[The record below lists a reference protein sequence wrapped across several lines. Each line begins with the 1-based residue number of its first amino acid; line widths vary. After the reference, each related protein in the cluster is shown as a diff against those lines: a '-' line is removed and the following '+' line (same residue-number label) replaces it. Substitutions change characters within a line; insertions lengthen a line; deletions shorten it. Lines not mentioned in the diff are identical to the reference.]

1 VRGSSAVEENG
12 FGLDPVETTLA
23 TESAGDL
30 PQFTRSG
37 GVALTQPSGSA
48 DESKEEQRRLRRLF
62 VTTRSLLQVAE
73 EVEDEREVIMTV
85 VQAAAIWHDVDARA
99 YRRDLQ
105 GRFVLDVWLPGAD
118 LTIGPRDFSA
128 FSVVSGPITRI
139 SSIAEQEQL
148 GWHDMTRELV
158 LLPIAASSQAQ
169 PRWVLAIPL
178 ETDARVATNLLLL
191 CEVLGLCLDRM
202 VARRAQEL
210 RKRLIRDLVE
220 REESVPSVANA
231 AMAQVVSFLGAAQGR
246 LVTGAAGGTEAADG
260 TETRTMAEAG
270 GEWTGGPTPSLAAG
284 QSTLTPHRLTSAF
297 SVGTQAVATIDL
309 TAPEEAPFTIS
320 HGVLLESAV
329 GLIRTWLA
337 GLLDG
342 AATQPVEPEPREA
355 FEVRI
360 GEELARAKR
369 FDLQTGLLTIDLAPG
384 VHRPSAPARAA
395 IPIPDVVVRQLR
407 SSDVIGRLEGGE
419 LCVML
424 VHTNAEGT
432 ASAASR
438 LLQNLET
445 LAEQHKLPRVT
456 LGATTFA
463 MADAAVAEVLARAQ
477 EDAKRRSGEQR

>member
-1 VRGSSAVEENG
+1 MTGSSAVEEKM
-12 FGLDPVETTLA
+12 FGIDQVETILA
-23 TESAGDL
+23 AESAGDL
-30 PQFTRSG
+30 SQFTRSG

-202 VARRAQEL
+202 AARRAQDL

-220 REESVPSVANA
+220 RDETVPSVANA

-246 LVTGAAGGTEAADG
+246 LVTGVAGTEAADG
-260 TETRTMAEAG
+260 SETRTMAEAG
-270 GEWTGGPTPSLAAG
+270 GEWTGGPTPNLGAG
-284 QSTLTPHRLTSAF
+284 QSALTPRRLTAAF

-309 TAPEEAPFTIS
+309 TAPEKAPFTIS

-342 AATQPVEPEPREA
+342 AATQPVEPEPAHEG
-355 FEVRI
+355 FELRI

-369 FDLQTGLLTIDLAPG
+369 FDLQTGLFVIDLAPG

-395 IPIPDVVVRQLR
+395 IPIPEVVVRQLR

-419 LCVML
+419 LCVLL

-432 ASAASR
+432 AASAAR
-438 LLQNLET
+438 LLQSLEA
-445 LAEQHKLPRVT
+445 LAEQHKLPRVM

-463 MADAAVAEVLARAQ
+463 MADASVADVLARAK